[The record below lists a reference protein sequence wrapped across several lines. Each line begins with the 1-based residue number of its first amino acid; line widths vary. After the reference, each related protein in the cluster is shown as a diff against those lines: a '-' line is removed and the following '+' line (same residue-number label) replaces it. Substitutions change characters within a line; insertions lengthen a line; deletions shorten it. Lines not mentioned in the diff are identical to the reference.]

1 VKFRRHPVQKDAE
14 LRKAVPED
22 PGKEMLQFLFER
34 RDKPAKELY
43 ELLIR
48 VLRPETNRDSADG
61 EREKHAT
68 VERFI
73 RACKK
78 LECRSVHRLM
88 LRGVEWVIRKVA
100 KESWWKIGWKH
111 KRQFQKLATQLYAL
125 YALDLTEQR
134 FHSILARPFKPTDV
148 LIAELDPVEQLAAQV
163 VKLSDRLPKNSET
176 RKQLAWVILD
186 IKRQQQMLFESNPRG
201 KELYWAETIWD
212 LRAAAQELRQEFCP
226 PEFTTPEAKTTEQ
239 LPKGQEEKFAGETVI
254 EPAGKA
260 VGAKAV

>member
-1 VKFRRHPVQKDAE
+1 
-14 LRKAVPED
+14 
-22 PGKEMLQFLFER
+22 
-34 RDKPAKELY
+34 
-43 ELLIR
+43 
-48 VLRPETNRDSADG
+48 
-61 EREKHAT
+61 
-68 VERFI
+68 
-73 RACKK
+73 
-78 LECRSVHRLM
+78 M

-134 FHSILARPFKPTDV
+134 FHSILASPFKPTDA
-148 LIAELDPVEQLAAQV
+148 LIAELDPVEQLAARV

-186 IKRQQQMLFESNPRG
+186 IKRQQQMLLEGSPSG

-239 LPKGQEEKFAGETVI
+239 LPKKQEAKFAGETVT
-254 EPAGKA
+254 EPVGET